1 MTQFEILQ
9 EQEDMFEQ
17 DLEREKE
24 VFNNLEEIDCEQNQ
38 LLTLLISSRAEMGR
52 DEKLIKI

>member
-24 VFNNLEEIDCEQNQ
+24 VFNNLEEIDCEQN
-38 LLTLLISSRAEMGR
+38 
-52 DEKLIKI
+52 